1 MRANPAVITPN
12 DDEVN
17 DHTVIEFVLSVVDT
31 PTDISI
37 QIFDLNGRRVRD
49 LRPAPVAAGA
59 FAGPGAPGS
68 WDGTDDSGSKVAP
81 GLYLF
86 RVEADLDTG
95 NETKSGVI
103 AVAY

>member
-1 MRANPAVITPN
+1 MRNSVTPSKI
-12 DDEVN
+12 DLSKIPKIPKSDEARERIR
-17 DHTVIEFVLSVVDT
+17 TS
-31 PTDISI
+31 IS
-37 QIFDLNGRRVRD
+37 G
-49 LRPAPVAAGA
+49 
-59 FAGPGAPGS
+59 
-68 WDGTDDSGSKVAP
+68 SGSKVAP